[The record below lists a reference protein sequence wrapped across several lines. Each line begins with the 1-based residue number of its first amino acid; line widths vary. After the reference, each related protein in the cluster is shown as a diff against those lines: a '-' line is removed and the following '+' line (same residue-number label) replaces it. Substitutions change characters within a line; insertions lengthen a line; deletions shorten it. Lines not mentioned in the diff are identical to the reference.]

1 MLSLHSFIATL
12 KKVTEWPSDQ
22 VTEGP
27 SDRVTKWPSDRVT
40 KWPSDWVTE
49 WLNDMM
55 TGSFADDWPYGIFNI
70 YMQFFMVR
78 HALFFDKGNDLII
91 TLVKTVLPL
100 ISSWSVLALFW
111 TLWNVLCSSSSTH
124 VTPPILAAGCWRC
137 CCSSNIILGWRLPSS
152 LGCTPA
158 STPRYSRLVITPHG
172 ARPDIGCHTA
182 MWLLRGTQGRLKC
195 IMFIT
200 SEPFFPCSLSYS
212 VLDWPWPVP

>member
-1 MLSLHSFIATL
+1 
-12 KKVTEWPSDQ
+12 
-22 VTEGP
+22 
-27 SDRVTKWPSDRVT
+27 
-40 KWPSDWVTE
+40 
-49 WLNDMM
+49 M

-111 TLWNVLCSSSSTH
+111 TLWNVLCSSSTH
-124 VTPPILAAGCWRC
+124 VTPPILAAGAVAAPVTLYWAGVCQAVWAALLHPHHDTAGW
-137 CCSSNIILGWRLPSS
+137 SSRFTGRDQ
-152 LGCTPA
+152 TQA
-158 STPRYSRLVITPHG
+158 ATR
-172 ARPDIGCHTA
+172 HTA

-195 IMFIT
+195 IMFIP